1 MRGRQA
7 WCLALALFTVSL
19 PPEARTEERLE
30 TYEIVPIAVTAGRT
44 LTGPEESNRSID
56 VVTREEIEGLPVHS
70 LPGILE
76 YVPGVDNRRRGPFGV
91 QSDVSIRGAPFEQ
104 TVVLIDGIKVSDP
117 QTGHHDLDLPLALDD
132 VERVE
137 VLKGNA
143 SSLYGPNAV
152 GGAVNYVTSR
162 PSAARARLRATGG
175 AFGFREAGASFSLP
189 AGSTASRAT
198 AAFRQSDGY
207 RHNTGFDSATVSYSG
222 LLGTDAADFRLLLGY
237 SDKEFGA
244 NDFYTDKFPDQWEH
258 TETTLLTLGAEGG
271 GESFTVSPVL
281 SWRRHRDRFLLDR
294 KEPSFF
300 ENRHT
305 TDVYSF
311 ELHGIASSR
320 WGRTAVGAEIGSE
333 EIESTGLGDHRRTRG
348 GVYGEHRVAWKGVL
362 SAAIEAFAYRYSDW
376 EWEIW
381 PGFNAGWKS
390 GERTRLFAS
399 AGRSFRVPTYTE
411 LHYAS
416 PANVGNIE
424 LEPEKVWSYEIGGA
438 WEGGGMSATV
448 AFFRRNGENLIDWV
462 RPDVDSPWTALNIS
476 SVTSDGLEAAFTF
489 RPKDP
494 GALSFLRRV
503 SAAYTLL
510 DSDRN
515 TGSFES
521 KYLLDHLRH
530 QAVVDVEHG
539 FFLGARQT
547 WIGRWEERLDDESY
561 LLLDTRLDRRT
572 GRFVW
577 FLDVRN
583 IFDTEYTETGGVPMP
598 GRWVAAGLRID
609 VTPGAGL

>member
-1 MRGRQA
+1 VPVPPGARAEEQRGA
-7 WCLALALFTVSL
+7 
-19 PPEARTEERLE
+19 
-30 TYEIVPIAVTAGRT
+30 YEVEPIVVTAGRT
-44 LTGPEESNRSID
+44 VTDPGESNRSVDI
-56 VVTREEIEGLPVHS
+56 VTREEIDSLPVHS

-76 YVPGVDNRRRGPFGV
+76 YVPGVDSRRRGPFGV

-117 QTGHHDLDLPLALDD
+117 QTGHHDLDLPLTLDD

-162 PSAARARLRATGG
+162 PSGRNVRLRGTGG
-175 AFGFREAGASFSLP
+175 AFGFREAGASLSLP
-189 AGSTASRAT
+189 AGSTASRIS
-198 AAFRQSDGY
+198 AAFSQSDGY
-207 RHNTGFDSATVSYSG
+207 RHNTDFDTATASYSG

-244 NDFYTDKFPDQWEH
+244 NDFYTDRFPDQWEE
-258 TETTLLTLGAEGG
+258 TKTTLLSLSADGG
-271 GESFTVSPVL
+271 GESFTLSPVL

-305 TDVYSF
+305 TDVYAF
-311 ELHGIASSR
+311 ELHGLASSR
-320 WGRTAVGAEIGSE
+320 WGRTAIGAEIGSE
-333 EIESTGLGDHRRTRG
+333 EIESSGLGDHRRTRG
-348 GVYGEHRVAWKGVL
+348 GIYGEHRMGWKGKL
-362 SAAIEAFAYRYSDW
+362 SAALEAFAYYYSDW
-376 EWEIW
+376 EWEVW
-381 PGFNAGWKS
+381 PGFNAGWKT

-411 LHYAS
+411 LHYTS
-416 PANVGNIE
+416 PANVGNPE

-438 WEGGGMSATV
+438 WERSGLSATV

-462 RPDVDSPWTALNIS
+462 RPEVDSPWTALNIS

-489 RPKDP
+489 RPANP
-494 GALSFLRRV
+494 GALHILRSF
-503 SAAYTLL
+503 SAAYTFL

-515 TGSFES
+515 TENFES

-530 QAVVDVEHG
+530 QVVVGVEHG
-539 FFLGARQT
+539 LFLGARQT
-547 WIGRWEERLDDESY
+547 WIGRWEERLDDEGY
-561 LLLDTRLDRRT
+561 VLLDTRLDLRT

-577 FLDVRN
+577 FLDVKN
-583 IFDTEYTETGGVPMP
+583 IFDADYTETGGVPMP

-609 VTPGAGL
+609 VTPGGGR